1 LTLSGQNKVVI
12 MEAHFGLSDK
22 YRCEVSVEAPSFDT
36 ALVMAPVYVVGK
48 SHTYITTALL
58 LSTLLGY
65 FSWAVVEKQ
74 RPAER
79 SQPRLIR
86 GHFSRR
92 ASLFKGR

>member
-1 LTLSGQNKVVI
+1 LCTFQLTLSGQNKVVI

-58 LSTLLGY
+58 LFHPLGVL
-65 FSWAVVEKQ
+65 FSGGCGETA
-74 RPAER
+74 P
-79 SQPRLIR
+79 S
-86 GHFSRR
+86 
-92 ASLFKGR
+92 